1 MKHILVVDDDPVIRD
16 LVSQVLA
23 AAGYH
28 VLSAQDGL
36 EAMETIADDCPDLII
51 TDVNMPVIDG
61 GTLVGIMRAREETKH
76 APVLGI
82 TALTD
87 LRRAND
93 AYFTDVI
100 HKPFDI
106 DDLVRTVDR
115 LLGVPA
121 RT

>member
-1 MKHILVVDDDPVIRD
+1 MKHILVVDDDPTILN
-16 LVSQVLA
+16 LVVEVLSG
-23 AAGYH
+23 AGYQ
-28 VLSAQDGL
+28 VSAAQDGL
-36 EAMETIADDCPDLII
+36 EAMDSLVEGCPDLII

-61 GTLVGIMRAREETKH
+61 GTLVGIMRAREETRY

-93 AYFTDVI
+93 AYFTDII

-106 DDLVRTVDR
+106 DELVQAVGR
-115 LLGVPA
+115 LLGQRSRV
-121 RT
+121 

>member
-1 MKHILVVDDDPVIRD
+1 MKQILVVDDDPTIRE
-16 LVSQVLA
+16 LVSEVLA
-23 AAGYH
+23 AVGYR
-28 VLSAQDGL
+28 VREAQDGL
-36 EAMETIADDCPDLII
+36 EAMDRLADGCPDLII

-61 GTLVGIMRAREETKH
+61 GTLVGIMRAREDTKH

-93 AYFTDVI
+93 AYFTHVI

-115 LLGVPA
+115 LLEQSPHA
-121 RT
+121 

>member
-1 MKHILVVDDDPVIRD
+1 MKHILVVDDDPTILD
-16 LVSQVLA
+16 LVTQVLA
-23 AAGYH
+23 AAGYE
-28 VLSAQDGL
+28 VRAAQDGL
-36 EAMETIADDCPDLII
+36 EAMDSLADGCPDLII

-61 GTLVGIMRAREETKH
+61 GTLVGIMRAREETKN

-106 DDLVRTVDR
+106 DDLVMVVDR
-115 LLGVPA
+115 LLGQA
-121 RT
+121 SRM

>member
-1 MKHILVVDDDPVIRD
+1 MKHILVVDDDPTILD

-23 AAGYH
+23 AAGYD
-28 VLSAQDGL
+28 VRAAQDGL
-36 EAMETIADDCPDLII
+36 EAMEVLAGGCPDLIV

-61 GTLVGIMRAREETKH
+61 GTLVGIMRAREETKN

-93 AYFTDVI
+93 AYFTHVI

-106 DDLVRTVDR
+106 DDLVTTVDR
-115 LLGVPA
+115 LLSQPRRA
-121 RT
+121 

>member
-1 MKHILVVDDDPVIRD
+1 MKHILVVDDDPTILS
-16 LVSQVLA
+16 LVVEVLSG
-23 AAGYH
+23 AGYQ
-28 VLSAQDGL
+28 VSAAEDGL
-36 EAMETIADDCPDLII
+36 QAMDSLAGGCPDLII

-61 GTLVGIMRAREETKH
+61 GTLVGIMRARDETRY

-93 AYFTDVI
+93 AYFTDII

-106 DDLVRTVDR
+106 DELVQAVDR
-115 LLGVPA
+115 LLGQRSRV
-121 RT
+121 

>member
-1 MKHILVVDDDPVIRD
+1 MKHILVVDDDPTILN
-16 LVSQVLA
+16 LVVEVLSG
-23 AAGYH
+23 AGYQ
-28 VLSAQDGL
+28 VSAAQDGL
-36 EAMETIADDCPDLII
+36 EAMDSLADGCPDLII

-61 GTLVGIMRAREETKH
+61 GTLVGIMRAREETRY

-93 AYFTDVI
+93 AYFTDII

-106 DDLVRTVDR
+106 DELVQAVGR
-115 LLGVPA
+115 LLGQRSRV
-121 RT
+121 

>member
-1 MKHILVVDDDPVIRD
+1 MKHILVVDDDPTILS
-16 LVSQVLA
+16 LVVEVLSG
-23 AAGYH
+23 AGYQ
-28 VLSAQDGL
+28 VSAAEDGL
-36 EAMETIADDCPDLII
+36 QAMDSLAGGCPDLII

-61 GTLVGIMRAREETKH
+61 GTLVGIMRAREETRY

-93 AYFTDVI
+93 AYFTDII

-106 DDLVRTVDR
+106 DDLVETVDR
-115 LLGVPA
+115 LLGHRSRV
-121 RT
+121 

>member
-1 MKHILVVDDDPVIRD
+1 MKQILVVDDDPTILS
-16 LVSQVLA
+16 LVVEVLSG
-23 AAGYH
+23 AGYQ
-28 VLSAQDGL
+28 VSAAEDGL
-36 EAMETIADDCPDLII
+36 QAMDSLAGGCPDLII

-61 GTLVGIMRAREETKH
+61 GTLVGIMRAREETRY

-93 AYFTDVI
+93 AYFTDII

-106 DDLVRTVDR
+106 DDLVETVDR
-115 LLGVPA
+115 LLGHRSRV
-121 RT
+121 

>member
-1 MKHILVVDDDPVIRD
+1 MKHILVVDDDPTILD
-16 LVSQVLA
+16 LVTQVLA
-23 AAGYH
+23 AAGYEVH
-28 VLSAQDGL
+28 AAQDGL
-36 EAMETIADDCPDLII
+36 EAMDTLAEGCPDLII

-61 GTLVGIMRAREETKH
+61 GTLVGIMRAREETKN

-106 DDLVRTVDR
+106 DDLVMVVDR
-115 LLGVPA
+115 LLGQA
-121 RT
+121 SSM

>member
-1 MKHILVVDDDPVIRD
+1 MKHILVVDDDPTILS
-16 LVSQVLA
+16 LVVEVLSG
-23 AAGYH
+23 AGYQ
-28 VLSAQDGL
+28 VSAAEDGL
-36 EAMETIADDCPDLII
+36 QAMDSLAGGCPDLII

-61 GTLVGIMRAREETKH
+61 GTLVGIMRAREETRY

-93 AYFTDVI
+93 AYFTDII

-106 DDLVRTVDR
+106 DELVQAVDR
-115 LLGVPA
+115 LLGQRSRV
-121 RT
+121 

>member
-1 MKHILVVDDDPVIRD
+1 MKHILVVDDDPTILN
-16 LVSQVLA
+16 LVVEVLSG
-23 AAGYH
+23 AGYQ
-28 VLSAQDGL
+28 VSAAEDGL
-36 EAMETIADDCPDLII
+36 QAMDSLADGCPDLII

-61 GTLVGIMRAREETKH
+61 GTLVGIMRAREETRY

-93 AYFTDVI
+93 AYFTEII

-106 DDLVRTVDR
+106 DELVQAVDR
-115 LLGVPA
+115 LLGQRSRV
-121 RT
+121 

>member
-1 MKHILVVDDDPVIRD
+1 MKYILVVDDDPVIRD
-16 LVSQVLA
+16 LVSQVLV
-23 AAGYH
+23 AAGYDVH
-28 VLSAQDGL
+28 AAQDGL
-36 EAMETIADDCPDLII
+36 EAMEVLADGCPDLIV

-115 LLGVPA
+115 LLGLPA